1 MPEIPSNKIWERLL
15 LISGNSSFEL
25 AERISKVLDKPL
37 AKATIKRFSDGEVW
51 VEINENVRGREV
63 FVIQSTCPPVND
75 NLMELLIILDAL
87 RRASASK
94 ITAVV
99 PYYGYARQDRKS
111 APRTPISAKLVANL
125 LTVAGADRV
134 VTMDLHAGQI
144 QGFFDI
150 PVDNLYASPVLL
162 RYIRENY
169 GGDLT
174 IVSPDAGGVERA
186 RAFAKRLGCHL
197 AIIDK
202 RRPSPNESEIMHVV
216 GEIGN
221 VAIIVDDMV
230 DTAGTLTRA
239 ADALMKNGAK
249 EVAAAVTHPVLSGNA
264 IEKLKNSPIKEV
276 IVTDTIPLKEEARRL
291 EKITV
296 LSVSELLAEA
306 IKRIFYETSV
316 SSLFGE

>member
-1 MPEIPSNKIWERLL
+1 MPEVPSNKMWERLL
-15 LISGNSSFEL
+15 LISGNSNREL
-25 AERISKVLDKPL
+25 AERISRVLDKPL
-37 AKATIKRFSDGEVW
+37 ADATIKRFSDGEVW

-94 ITAVV
+94 VTAVI

-150 PVDNLYASPVLL
+150 PVDNLYAAPVLL
-162 RYIRENY
+162 KYIRENY
-169 GGDLT
+169 GNEIT
-174 IVSPDAGGVERA
+174 VVSPDAGGVERA
-186 RAFAKRLGCHL
+186 RAYAKRLGCHL

-202 RRPSPNESEIMHVV
+202 RRPSPNEAEIMHVV
-216 GEIGN
+216 GEIKGKLA
-221 VAIIVDDMV
+221 VIVDDMV
-230 DTAGTLTRA
+230 DTAGTLTKA
-239 ADALMKNGAK
+239 VEALLENGAT
-249 EVAAAVTHPVLSGNA
+249 EVVAAVTHPVLSGNA
-264 IEKLKNSPIKEV
+264 VERIKNSPIKEL
-276 IVTDTIPLKEEARRL
+276 IVTDTIPLKEEAKKV

-296 LSVSELLAEA
+296 LSVSELLGEA

-316 SSLFGE
+316 SSLFE

>member
-37 AKATIKRFSDGEVW
+37 AKATIKRVSDGEVW
-51 VEINENVRGREV
+51 VEINENVRGREG